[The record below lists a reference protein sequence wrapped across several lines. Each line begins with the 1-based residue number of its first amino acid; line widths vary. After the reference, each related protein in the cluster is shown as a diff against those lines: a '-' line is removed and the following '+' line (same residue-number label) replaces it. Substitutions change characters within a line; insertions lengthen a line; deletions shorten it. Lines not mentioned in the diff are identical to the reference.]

1 MTLQVKHWV
10 PVGVS
15 LADARRIM
23 EQHGFTCTSQPPDQ
37 PDCLICDL
45 TESSGFPFKVYS
57 YHHARLALDGGR
69 VSSVHMDTSFKGP

>member
-23 EQHGFTCTSQPPDQ
+23 EQHGFTCSSQTPDKT
-37 PDCLICDL
+37 DYLICDI
-45 TESSGFPFKVYS
+45 TESSGFPSKVYS
-57 YHHARLALDGGR
+57 YHHARLALEGGC
-69 VSSVHMDTSFKGP
+69 VSSVQMDTSFKAP